1 MCICVGKAEERRNG
15 VYMNEI
21 DINNYNPYPAF
32 RIGQREAIEQILA
45 SKNNVVELSMPTG
58 GGKSLVLTVM
68 ARAERDRLETSERS
82 KLDEEEETDY
92 VPPKAIYTTPLVS
105 LVEQI
110 RDDDLLK
117 VPSLVGKSNYPC
129 ALIPDQFA
137 DDCPFSG
144 LKIQR
149 PAKCEDCQYE
159 KAKRV
164 FKLAPMAATTLDRF
178 MYDPSIKA
186 SAKIVVIDE
195 SSGLEKKLI
204 DHADI
209 LLPDFIRVSNLLEDL
224 IKWHGDL
231 TISEETAKKR
241 SQKIAEKINLHRSG
255 KSKEHSCGKC
265 DELFHEAKEES
276 KILKQVQRKLRKIGY
291 MIKIIKEGSPY
302 IVDKERH
309 FKLLKGNVPFKQLCK
324 NRRVILASGTPCTD
338 LLSTDF
344 DKVVTDHPI
353 PKEARLVYYIPVG
366 KMSMNYRRATIPK
379 MAAIIKQLHEKYSK
393 NTIVHC
399 HSYGIAQEFKSVLG
413 DIAMLQNSN
422 DREASLNDWKESKN
436 KIFLSV
442 KYEEGIDLKGDQF
455 PMNIIAKIPFQYLGD
470 EWVNARDA
478 LDNKAWSN
486 KQTAI
491 DIQQA
496 AGRCTRDPNDYS
508 ETYILDASFGGFYRN
523 NKALFEPWFQEA
535 LIFQKTRGA

>member
-1 MCICVGKAEERRNG
+1 
-15 VYMNEI
+15 MNKI
-21 DINNYNPYPAF
+21 DVNSYNPYPAF
-32 RIGQREAIEQILA
+32 RVGQKEAIDQILS

-58 GGKSLVLTVM
+58 GGKSLVLTIM
-68 ARAERDRLETSERS
+68 ARAERDRLENYERS
-82 KLDEEEETDY
+82 KLDEDEETDY
-92 VPPKAIYTTPLVS
+92 TPPKAIYTTPLVS

-110 RDDDLLK
+110 RDDALLQ
-117 VPSLVGKSNYPC
+117 VPSLVGKGNYPC

-159 KAKRV
+159 KAKRI

-209 LLPDFIRVSNLLEDL
+209 LLPDFIRASNLLEDL
-224 IKWHGDL
+224 IKWQKDL
-231 TISEETAKKR
+231 VLSEEKAKGR
-241 SQKIAEKINLHRSG
+241 SQKIAEKINLHRTG
-255 KSKEHSCGKC
+255 KSKDHTCENC
-265 DELFHEAKEES
+265 DALFYEAKEES
-276 KILKQVQRKLRKIGY
+276 KILKQVQRKLRKVGY
-291 MIKIIKEGSPY
+291 MIRIIKEGSPY
-302 IVDKERH
+302 IIDKERH
-309 FKLLKGNVPFKQLCK
+309 FKLLKGDVPFKQLCK

-338 LLSTDF
+338 LLSSDF
-344 DKVVTDHPI
+344 EKVVTAHPI
-353 PKEARLVYYIPVG
+353 PKEARLVYYTPIG
-366 KMSMNYRRATIPK
+366 KMSVDAYRNGKLIKIRSATIPK
-379 MAAIIKQLHEKYSK
+379 MATAIKRLHEKYSK

-399 HSYGIAQEFKSVLG
+399 HSYGIAQEFKNILG
-413 DIAMLQNSN
+413 DISMLQNSS
-422 DREASLNDWKESKN
+422 DRETSLNEWKESQN

-442 KYEEGIDLKGDQF
+442 KYEEGIDLKGDKF
-455 PMNIIAKIPFQYLGD
+455 PINIIAKIPFQYLGD
-470 EWVNARDA
+470 EWVQARDK
-478 LDNKAWSN
+478 LDNRAWSN

-496 AGRCTRDPNDYS
+496 AGRCTRDPKDYS
-508 ETYILDASFGGFYRN
+508 ETYILDASFGNFYRN
-523 NKALFEPWFQEA
+523 NVSLFEPWFRES
-535 LIFQKTRGA
+535 LVFQKRTGA

>member
-1 MCICVGKAEERRNG
+1 MNKIDVNG
-15 VYMNEI
+15 
-21 DINNYNPYPAF
+21 YNPYPAF
-32 RIGQREAIEQILA
+32 RVGQKEAIEQILA

-68 ARAERDRLETSERS
+68 ARAERDRLETTEKS
-82 KLDEEEETDY
+82 KLDEDEKADY
-92 VPPKAIYTTPLVS
+92 HPPKAIYTTPLVS

-110 RDDDLLK
+110 RDDALLK

-159 KAKRV
+159 KAKQI

-209 LLPDFIRVSNLLEDL
+209 LLPDFIRASNLLEDL
-224 IKWHGDL
+224 IKWQEKL
-231 TISEETAKKR
+231 ILSEENAMSVSKTV
-241 SQKIAEKINLHRSG
+241 AEKINKHRTG
-255 KSKEHSCGKC
+255 KSKDHSCITC
-265 DELFHEAKEES
+265 DELFYEAKEES
-276 KILKQVQRKLRKIGY
+276 KILKQIQRKLRKVGY
-291 MIKIIKEGSPY
+291 MIRIIKEGSPY
-302 IVDKERH
+302 IIDKERH
-309 FKLLKGNVPFKQLCK
+309 FKLLKGDVPFKQLCK

-338 LLSTDF
+338 LLSSDF
-344 DKVVTDHPI
+344 EKVVTAHTI

-366 KMSMNYRRATIPK
+366 KMSMNFRSVTIPK
-379 MAAIIKQLHEKYSK
+379 MATIIKQLHEKFSK

-399 HSYGIAQEFKSVLG
+399 HSYGIAQEFKNLLGSVT
-413 DIAMLQNSN
+413 ILQNSK
-422 DREASLNDWKESKN
+422 DREASLNGWKESTN

-442 KYEEGIDLKGDQF
+442 KYEEGIDLKGDKF
-455 PMNIIAKIPFQYLGD
+455 PVNIIAKIPFQYLGD
-470 EWVNARDA
+470 EWVQARDN

-496 AGRCTRDPNDYS
+496 AGRCTRDPKDYS
-508 ETYILDASFGGFYRN
+508 ETYILDASFGNFYRN
-523 NKALFEPWFQEA
+523 NQALFEDWFVDA
-535 LIFQKTRGA
+535 LVFQPKEINGKAAHAK

>member
-1 MCICVGKAEERRNG
+1 MSK
-15 VYMNEI
+15 I
-21 DINNYNPYPAF
+21 DVNSYNPYPAF
-32 RIGQREAIEQILA
+32 RVGQKEAIEQILA

-58 GGKSLVLTVM
+58 GGKSLVLTIM
-68 ARAERDRLETSERS
+68 ARAERDRLENYERS
-82 KLDEEEETDY
+82 KLDEDEETDY
-92 VPPKAIYTTPLVS
+92 TPPKAIYTTPLVS

-110 RDDDLLK
+110 RDDALLQ

-159 KAKRV
+159 KAKRI

-209 LLPDFIRVSNLLEDL
+209 LLPDFIRVPNLLEDL
-224 IKWHGDL
+224 IKWHEEL
-231 TISEETAKKR
+231 ILSEETAQKR
-241 SQKIAEKINLHRSG
+241 SRKIAEKINLHRVG
-255 KSKEHSCGKC
+255 KPKEHSCENC
-265 DELFHEAKEES
+265 SALFYEAKEES

-291 MIKIIKEGSPY
+291 MIRIIKEGSPY
-302 IVDKERH
+302 IIDKERH
-309 FKLLKGNVPFKQLCK
+309 FKLLKGDVPFKQLCK
-324 NRRVILASGTPCTD
+324 NRRVVLASGTPCTD
-338 LLSTDF
+338 LLSSDF
-344 DKVVTDHPI
+344 EKVVTAHPI
-353 PKEARLVYYIPVG
+353 PKEARWVYYIPIG
-366 KMSMNYRRATIPK
+366 KMSMNYRSATIPK
-379 MAAIIKQLHEKYSK
+379 MAVIIKQLHEKYSK

-399 HSYGIAQEFKSVLG
+399 HSYGIAQEFKNLLG
-413 DIAMLQNSN
+413 KVAMLQNSK

-455 PMNIIAKIPFQYLGD
+455 PINIIAKIPFQYLGD
-470 EWVNARDA
+470 EWVNARDN

-491 DIQQA
+491 DVQQA
-496 AGRCTRDPNDYS
+496 AGRCTRDPKDYS
-508 ETYILDASFGGFYRN
+508 ETYILDASFGNFYRN
-523 NKALFEPWFQEA
+523 NMSLFEPWFQEA
-535 LIFQKTRGA
+535 LVFQKKAGAQKCL

>member
-1 MCICVGKAEERRNG
+1 MD
-15 VYMNEI
+15 I
-21 DINNYNPYPAF
+21 DNYNPYPAF
-32 RIGQREAIEQILA
+32 RVGQKEAIEQILA
-45 SKNNVVELSMPTG
+45 SENNVVELSMPTG
-58 GGKSLVLTVM
+58 GGKSLVLTIM
-68 ARAERDRLETSERS
+68 ARAERDRLENYERAR
-82 KLDEEEETDY
+82 LDEEEETDY
-92 VPPKAIYTTPLVS
+92 TPPKAIYTTPLVS

-110 RDDDLLK
+110 RDDALLK
-117 VPSLVGKSNYPC
+117 VPSLVGKGNYPC

-149 PAKCEDCQYE
+149 PQKCEDCQYE
-159 KAKRV
+159 KAKRI

-209 LLPDFIRVSNLLEDL
+209 LLPDFIRASNLLEDL
-224 IKWHGDL
+224 IKWQEDL
-231 TISEETAKKR
+231 MLSEETAKGR
-241 SQKIAEKINLHRSG
+241 SQKIAEKINRHRIG
-255 KSKEHSCGKC
+255 KSKEHTCENC
-265 DELFHEAKEES
+265 DALFYEAREES
-276 KILKQVQRKLRKIGY
+276 KILKQIQRKLRKVGY
-291 MIKIIKEGSPY
+291 MIRIIKEGSPY
-302 IVDKERH
+302 IIDKERH
-309 FKLLKGNVPFKQLCK
+309 FKLLKGDVPFKQLCK

-338 LLSTDF
+338 LLSSDF
-344 DKVVTDHPI
+344 EKVVTDHPI
-353 PKEARLVYYIPVG
+353 PNEARLVYYIPVG
-366 KMSMNYRRATIPK
+366 KMSMDTYRNGKLIKIRSATIPK
-379 MAAIIKQLHEKYSK
+379 MAPIIKQLHEKFSK

-399 HSYGIAQEFKSVLG
+399 HSYGIAQEFKNLLGSV
-413 DIAMLQNSN
+413 AMLQNSK
-422 DREASLNDWKESKN
+422 DREASLNEWKESAN

-470 EWVNARDA
+470 EWVKARDA

-496 AGRCTRDPNDYS
+496 AGRCTRDPKDYS
-508 ETYILDASFGGFYRN
+508 ETYILDASFGNFYRN
-523 NKALFEPWFQEA
+523 NKNLFEPWFQEA
-535 LIFQKTRGA
+535 LIFQNKLGA